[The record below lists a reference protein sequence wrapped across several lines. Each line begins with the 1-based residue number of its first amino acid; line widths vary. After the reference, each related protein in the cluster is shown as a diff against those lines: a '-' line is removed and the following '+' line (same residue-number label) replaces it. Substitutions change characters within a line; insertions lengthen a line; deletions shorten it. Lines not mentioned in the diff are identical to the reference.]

1 MFAELVCLETTL
13 AKWHGGASIFRG
25 LAQRIAI
32 QQAFLDD
39 PLVRSIAIFNT
50 VGLYR
55 RDRSIRT

>member
-1 MFAELVCLETTL
+1 LQNGTAALQSLE
-13 AKWHGGASIFRG
+13 RN
-25 LAQRIAI
+25 AI

-39 PLVRSIAIFNT
+39 PLVRLIAIFNT